1 MIDISQVPLPFP
13 CPSPSLRLRA
23 GCTSNDDNTCGFSAK
38 CLAMEDVGADS
49 DVIEIRQ
56 LAQAATAL
64 HRIRWHEL
72 IDPSTIQLIL
82 REGRVRIVRR
92 SDVLFRQNAAFKD
105 VALILSGA
113 IESSVMT
120 FTGRKQVVAYCGSGD
135 ILNLFACFDGKRNAY
150 DHVARTDTKVILLSR
165 NTVKSGWVADAR
177 FRDLLV
183 RMLCGMGRKAHQL
196 LPNHSLLSLR
206 KRCLL
211 VLLQLTDKFGV
222 ESARGIAIGLKLS
235 QEEVA
240 DIVGCSRPKINSE
253 MKELER
259 IGLIEVLYKCIHIV
273 DYQRLRA
280 LAVSD

>member
-1 MIDISQVPLPFP
+1 MINIPHVPIPFP

-23 GCTSNDDNTCGFSAK
+23 GCTSNDESTCEFSAR
-38 CLAMEDVGADS
+38 CLAMEDVGSIPDA
-49 DVIEIRQ
+49 IQIRQ

-82 REGRVRIVRR
+82 REGRVRVLEPGE
-92 SDVLFRQNAAFKD
+92 VLFRQNAAFKD
-105 VALILSGA
+105 IALILSGA
-113 IESSVMT
+113 IESSIVT
-120 FTGRKQVVAYCGSGD
+120 VNGRKQVVAYSAAGD
-135 ILNLFACFDGKRNAY
+135 VLNLFACFDGKRNAF
-150 DHVARTDTKVILLSR
+150 DHVARTDAKVVLLSR
-165 NTVKSGWVADAR
+165 DAVNSGRLADPR

-183 RMLCGMGRKAHQL
+183 RMLCGIGRKTHQL

-211 VLLQLTDKFGV
+211 VLLQLADKFGV
-222 ESARGIAIGLKLS
+222 ESVHGIAIGLKLS

-240 DIVGCSRPKINSE
+240 DIVGCSRPKVNSE
-253 MKELER
+253 IKELER
-259 IGLIEVLYKCIHIV
+259 LGLIEVLYKCIHIV
-273 DYQRLRA
+273 DYERLRA